1 MIFRYRLPVIVTV
14 LSVLAA
20 SVYASVDWLQSRNN
34 EDMLTHSTLHQAL
47 AMREI
52 SESYRLLPETIM
64 TGLCWRSADGSRQ
77 GIFKDINNGIMQW
90 REAAPETHGQINTAT
105 SPYLAGDIPDKQELL
120 RQLTELS
127 FQPNGFILT
136 EQTAKISGV
145 LTVANLSRQ
154 IILDIVRP
162 SPAERDLADQDLID
176 VTSSTAISRY
186 LPVYGVN
193 TRQYDIDLCLTMQ
206 AAANIQTPALAL
218 DMP

>member
-1 MIFRYRLPVIVTV
+1 MIFRYRLPVIITV
-14 LSVLAA
+14 LSALAA
-20 SVYASVDWLQSRNN
+20 SVYASVGWLQSRQS
-34 EDMLTHSTLHQAL
+34 EETLTHSTLHQAL

-52 SESYRLLPETIM
+52 SESYRLLPDSIM

-90 REAAPETHGQINTAT
+90 REAAPGTHGEVDTAT
-105 SPYLAGDIPDKQELL
+105 SPYLAGDIPDEQELL
-120 RQLTELS
+120 RQLKELS

-145 LTVANLSRQ
+145 LTVANRSRQ
-154 IILDIVRP
+154 IILDMVRP
-162 SPAERDLADQDLID
+162 RPAERELADQDLID

-186 LPVYGVN
+186 LPVNGVN
-193 TRQYDIDLCLTMQ
+193 TRQYDIDLCLNMQ
-206 AAANIQTPALAL
+206 AAANTHTPALAL